1 MEKTSIENSEE
12 ISKKYENTE
21 NIDSMLIQTE
31 QDKCK

>member
-1 MEKTSIENSEE
+1 MENTSIENSEE

-21 NIDSMLIQTE
+21 NIDSILIQTE